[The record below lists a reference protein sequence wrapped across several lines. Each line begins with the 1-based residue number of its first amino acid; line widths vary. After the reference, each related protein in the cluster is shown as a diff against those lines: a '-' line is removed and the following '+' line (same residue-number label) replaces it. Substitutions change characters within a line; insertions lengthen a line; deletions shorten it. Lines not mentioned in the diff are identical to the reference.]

1 MISKIGIRFDGTFE
15 PCTMGIR
22 FRIEYWS
29 MFLMLIILHTQ
40 AKNALG
46 VNHASKNKDEILS
59 GEKWGLV
66 KREASLGKLK
76 NLL

>member
-1 MISKIGIRFDGTFE
+1 
-15 PCTMGIR
+15 
-22 FRIEYWS
+22 
-29 MFLMLIILHTQ
+29 MLIILYTQ

-46 VNHASKNKDEILS
+46 VNHATKNKGEILN
-59 GEKWGLV
+59 GEKWGIV

>member
-1 MISKIGIRFDGTFE
+1 
-15 PCTMGIR
+15 
-22 FRIEYWS
+22 
-29 MFLMLIILHTQ
+29 MLIILHTQ

-46 VNHASKNKDEILS
+46 VNHATKNKDEILI

-66 KREASLGKLK
+66 KREASHGKLK